1 MIVSNQKLDRRAP
14 YDTSFSIRGIDRR
27 DLIMQLRFTNGS
39 DLSTVVCRLPPMIKY
54 NPLYHNDYSLMKE
67 YNNIE
72 IKSTGGSVIVVTD
85 VAVIMKYIGNKPK
98 RGTHRIFIKCLHC
111 KRLIPFGRYIQHI
124 KRKDHNQ

>member
-1 MIVSNQKLDRRAP
+1 MIVSNQKLDWRAP
-14 YDTSFSIRGIDRR
+14 YDTNHCIRGIDRR
-27 DLIMQLRFTNGS
+27 ELIKKLGFTDG
-39 DLSTVVCRLPPMIKY
+39 RLPPMIKY

-72 IKSTGGSVIVVTD
+72 IKSIGGSVIVVTD